1 MIPNQWYVILESS
14 EVKRGQLIGFTRF
27 GEQLVAWRDARGQ
40 LSVMRDRCPHRGVA
54 LSVGAIRGDCL
65 ECPFHGLQFDT
76 TGRCTLIPANGRAAE
91 PPRAMHVSTFPTQE
105 AHGFVYAW
113 YGAPQTEYP
122 PPAFFDMLDDSFS
135 YRTLKDRWACHYS
148 RAIEN
153 QLDVVH
159 LPFVH
164 RSTIGR
170 GNQTLVHGPR
180 SRLVPGDADRIDLWY
195 DNEVDNGQPP
205 RKPSEM
211 PDTAEHPL
219 IQFYFPNLWHNW
231 LGDKTH
237 IVIAF
242 APIDDA
248 NTLMYIRFYQKM
260 VTAPVLG
267 SIFNW
272 ISAVGNFVI
281 ERQDRRVVI
290 TQEPKRAD
298 LNIGE
303 TLIQGDAPII
313 TYRRHRRELI
323 EQTAG
328 AAWT

>member
-1 MIPNQWYVILESS
+1 MIPNQWYVILESK
-14 EVKRGQLIGFTRF
+14 EVKHGQPIGVMRF
-27 GEQLVAWRDARGQ
+27 GEKLVAWRDAHGQ

-54 LSVGAIRGDCL
+54 LSAGDVRGDCI
-65 ECPFHGLQFDT
+65 ECPFHGFQFDT
-76 TGRCTLIPANGRAAE
+76 TGKCTLIPANGNNAE
-91 PPRAMHVSTFPTQE
+91 PPKAMRVKAFPVQE

-113 YGAPQTEYP
+113 YGEPQPAYP
-122 PPAFFDMLDDSFS
+122 PLPFFDAIDDSFS
-135 YRTLKDRWACHYS
+135 SMTITDLWKCHYS

-164 RSTIGR
+164 RKTIGR
-170 GNQTLVHGPR
+170 GNQTLVNGPR
-180 SRLVPGDADRIDLWY
+180 SVLLCGDNNRIDLWY
-195 DNEVDNGQPP
+195 DNVVDHGQPP
-205 RKPSEM
+205 LKPSEM
-211 PDTAEHPL
+211 PETDRHPL

-231 LGDKTH
+231 LGDKLH
-237 IVIAF
+237 LFIAF
-242 APIDDA
+242 VPIDDA
-248 NTLMYIRFYQKM
+248 NTLMYIRAYQKITT
-260 VTAPVLG
+260 VPVLR

-272 ISAVGNFVI
+272 ISAVGNWVI

-313 TYRRHRRELI
+313 TYRRHRRDLI
-323 EQTAG
+323 EKTSAS
-328 AAWT
+328 A